1 MKRSGFLLLLVPALL
16 FSMTFIV
23 NQQNDDC
30 TGGIPNTL
38 SWAINQAN
46 FTPGLDT
53 IAFDTLPPGPGDLWT
68 SKLFRVWN
76 SESYWTITLGGAGGN
91 LPPLV
96 DQAGVHII
104 GDLHKNGTPD
114 IVINPGAVQSWC
126 FEILS
131 SNNTIE
137 GIVIGGYSFYGIY
150 IHSLGADG
158 AVKFNRIWTC
168 YIGTEIEGAAARPN
182 GEGIFMI
189 TDGDTLAT
197 PVKRNFVGKQ
207 YFPGDDKVENIISG
221 NSKNGIMLINYCDSN
236 EVGGNHIG
244 VDRTGL
250 LPLPNMDDGVG
261 IHNLCDYNIIG
272 TDGFQIDLWR
282 FDRNIISGNGDT
294 PRNSGVGIYDGSM
307 WNKVAQNF
315 IGTDKFGQ
323 FAIPNFFAG
332 VRIETWLEPFPPR
345 DNYIGSDCKGL
356 DVGEWNLISGNG
368 EEIGYGVYMNETF
381 ENLVDSN
388 FIGTDTTGKFSI
400 PNITAGVKLD
410 TSSMGNLI
418 GLNSGFFMLGMPVPG
433 KWNLISGN
441 GKFLGASYGVIL
453 ELAFENIVS
462 GNWIGLNL
470 MGNDTIPNLGD
481 GVHLKSS
488 SGNFIGSNSDGSGDW
503 QEGNYIAGNYGNGVY
518 SFRSGGN
525 FIAGNV
531 IGRTHTGN
539 PRGNLAHGVMLD
551 LGTVWTPVG
560 GSVYNTIVHNA
571 LDGVAVIDS
580 SSHNNRISRNRFGY
594 NGGLAI
600 DLEDDGVT
608 ANDPGDP
615 DFGANTLLNFPV
627 IDSAFYY
634 GPPDS
639 VIVWVGEFPSIGGN
653 LELYKV
659 ISDPLGYGEGDSIYG
674 YFRVSSKDTMVVL
687 YGLQPG
693 DTISGIVSDTLD
705 NTSEFGMNYVI
716 KYPSFVEEEELVF
729 NVSEVKQLITGK
741 FILQYTIPER
751 ARVELSIIDR
761 LGRSVAVLEKDT
773 KSPGSYTITWDC
785 SRYLSNGVYFY
796 ILKTDNNKI
805 RGKFVFLK

>member
-16 FSMTFIV
+16 FGMTFTV
-23 NQQNDDC
+23 DQQNDDC
-30 TGGIPNTL
+30 LGTVANTL
-38 SWAINQAN
+38 SWAINQSN

-53 IAFDTLPPGPGDLWT
+53 IVFDTLPGPGDLWMT
-68 SKLFRVWN
+68 KLLRMWN
-76 SESYWTITLGGAGGN
+76 NESYWTITLIGLGN
-91 LPPLV
+91 LPPLI
-96 DQAGVHII
+96 DQSGVYIM
-104 GDLHKNGTPD
+104 GDVNKNGTPD
-114 IVINPGAVQSWC
+114 IVVAPGGGQTLC

-131 SNNTIE
+131 SYNTIE
-137 GIVIGGYSFYGIY
+137 GIVIGGYLSYGIY
-150 IHSLGADG
+150 IHSLGADE

-168 YIGTEIEGAAARPN
+168 YIGTEIEGIRPIPN

-189 TDGDTLAT
+189 TDGDTLAN
-197 PVKRNFVGKQ
+197 PVKRNYVGKQ
-207 YFPGDDKVENIISG
+207 YFPGADNVENVISG
-221 NSKNGIMLINYCDSN
+221 NELNGIKMMFHCDSN

-250 LPLPNMDDGVG
+250 DTLPNLEDGVC
-261 IHNLCDYNIIG
+261 ITYLSDYNIIG
-272 TDGFQIDLWR
+272 TDGFKIDGWR
-282 FDRNIISGNGDT
+282 LDRNIISGNGDE

-315 IGTDKFGQ
+315 IGTDKFGKY
-323 FAIPNFFAG
+323 AIPNFFAG
-332 VRIETWLEPFPPR
+332 VSIRPDKEYKPPM
-345 DNYIGSDCKGL
+345 DNYVGSDCNAS
-356 DVGEWNLISGNG
+356 DIGEWNMISGNG
-368 EEIGYGVYMNETF
+368 VETGYGVYMKETF

-388 FIGTDTTGKFSI
+388 FIGTDTSGTFAI
-400 PNITAGVKLD
+400 PNKTAGVKLD
-410 TSSMGNLI
+410 TYSMGNLV
-418 GLNSGFFMLGMPVPG
+418 GFNSGFHMMGVPVTG

-441 GKFLGASYGVIL
+441 GMPWLGYGVIL
-453 ELAFENIVS
+453 EVAFENLIS

-470 MGNDTIPNLGD
+470 MGNDTIPNRGD
-481 GVHLKSS
+481 GVHLNSS
-488 SGNFIGSNSDGSGDW
+488 SGNLIGSNSDGASDW
-503 QEGNYIAGNYGNGVY
+503 QEGNYIAGNYGNGIY
-518 SFRSGGN
+518 SIKSSN
-525 FIAGNV
+525 QIAGNV
-531 IGRTHTGN
+531 IGKTPKGN
-539 PRGNLAHGVMLD
+539 PRGNQMHGVMLD
-551 LGTVWTPVG
+551 TATVWTPVG
-560 GSVYNTIVHNA
+560 GTVYNTIVYNA
-571 LDGVAVIDS
+571 LAGVCVIDS
-580 SSHNNRISRNRFGY
+580 SSHNNLISRNRFGY

-608 ANDPGDP
+608 ANDPGDT

-634 GPPDS
+634 GPPGNDS
-639 VIVWVGEFPSIGGN
+639 VIVWVSELPSIGGI

-659 ISDPLGYGEGDSIYG
+659 IPDPLGYGEGDSVYG
-674 YFRVSSKDTMVVL
+674 YFGVSSKDTAVVL
-687 YGLQPG
+687 YGLSQG

-741 FILQYTIPER
+741 FILQYTIPKR

-796 ILKTDNNKI
+796 ILKSGNNMSK
-805 RGKFVFLK
+805 GKFVFVK